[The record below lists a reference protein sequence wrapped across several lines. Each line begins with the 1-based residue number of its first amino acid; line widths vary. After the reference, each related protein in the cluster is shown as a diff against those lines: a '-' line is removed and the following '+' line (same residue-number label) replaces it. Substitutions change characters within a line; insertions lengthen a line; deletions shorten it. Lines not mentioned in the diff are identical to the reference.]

1 MGKQH
6 RSFGK
11 DMEMLAEAYNESSL
25 LGGAHMMQGMG
36 VADQAASAL
45 AHDDGYN
52 SPEEAA
58 EDSTGHLSDHE
69 ILKRATT
76 EDGNLKPEAR
86 DALAKLYGSED
97 QETGYEDHMN
107 KLGAEHDYTGSGK
120 GDFADGQPVDRNV
133 DHS

>member
-1 MGKQH
+1 MSKQH

-36 VADQAASAL
+36 VADQAAAAL

-97 QETGYEDHMN
+97 QEWKPDSYEQKLTQDAEAEGGYQPG
-107 KLGAEHDYTGSGK
+107 GAAH
-120 GDFADGQPVDRNV
+120 
-133 DHS
+133 

>member
-11 DMEMLAEAYNESSL
+11 DMEMLAGLYNENAL
-25 LGGAHMMQGMG
+25 LGGAHLMHTGNPE
-36 VADQAASAL
+36 VAAAAL

-52 SPEEAA
+52 SAEEAA
-58 EDSTGHLSDHE
+58 EDRTGHLSDHE

-76 EDGNLKPEAR
+76 EDGSLKPEAR

-97 QETGYEDHMN
+97 QETGYEPHMN
-107 KLGAEHDYTGSGK
+107 KLGAEHGFTGSKK
-120 GDFADGQPVDRNV
+120 G
-133 DHS
+133 HSTD